1 MLNTLSLLEAVAVEL
16 LAVVLVVS
24 EQERRPLF

>member
-24 EQERRPLF
+24 EQERRLLF

>member
-16 LAVVLVVS
+16 LAVVLVVF
-24 EQERRPLF
+24 EQERKPLF